1 MEEILNQRLLC
12 LLGVLSGFLG
22 GGLSIQRRLF
32 DSSSL
37 ILNPLLGG
45 FLLSPLGGS
54 FLSPLGGFLLSPL
67 DGFLLSPLGGS
78 FLSGSNLCGFLISLL
93 LDLLL
98 SSLGGGFLLSLLL
111 GLLLSGCFLSGGFL
125 GGLLLVRRQFLLA
138 LFHLVLKSVNV
149 YEDLAALRSFELLLL

>member
-1 MEEILNQRLLC
+1 LEEILNQRLLC

-37 ILNPLLGG
+37 ILSPLLG
-45 FLLSPLGGS
+45 
-54 FLSPLGGFLLSPL
+54 
-67 DGFLLSPLGGS
+67 GFLLSPLGGS
-78 FLSGSNLCGFLISLL
+78 FLSGSNLC
-93 LDLLL
+93 
-98 SSLGGGFLLSLLL
+98 GFLLSLLL

-125 GGLLLVRRQFLLA
+125 SGLLLVRRQFLLA

>member
-1 MEEILNQRLLC
+1 LEEILNQRLLC

-37 ILNPLLGG
+37 IL
-45 FLLSPLGGS
+45 SPL
-54 FLSPLGGFLLSPL
+54 L

-78 FLSGSNLCGFLISLL
+78 FLSGSNLCGFLLSLL
-93 LDLLL
+93 LGLLL

-125 GGLLLVRRQFLLA
+125 SGLLLVRRQFLLA